1 MNKKEIHELKLSI
14 RRELKDL
21 QKHLHVVKDE
31 QVLLD
36 LQKELL
42 SQKAK
47 ISQGFMEEYKDLLN
61 LPNS

>member
-61 LPNS
+61 LPDS